1 MDKYSIKNIIGKG
14 KFGTIYLGETKTNG
28 DLVAIK
34 TETATQQYRS
44 IKHEV
49 KMMNYLFRNKFEKI
63 PMIYW
68 YGNYKNLVCLVMTY
82 YECSLDSYI
91 KTNHGDTSINLC
103 SGLRPSERHKAL
115 KVETPLGSPTRIEVK
130 NHIMLQCMD
139 IFQYIHKHFVLHR
152 DIKPHNFMIQENEIF
167 LIDFGLSTFYIDE
180 NGEHKPNDFQNTI
193 VGSPKYVSYYNHS
206 GYTISRRDELISLG
220 YMYMSFFG
228 ILPWQNINIPDDT
241 TDKSMIDILH
251 PVNIERKKYKS
262 LENLFINVKEPEY
275 PSNICLTVTNYMK
288 YCYSLDYDE
297 EPNYYAIKQIFIV

>member
-28 DLVAIK
+28 ELVAIK
-34 TETATQQYRS
+34 TEAINQQYRS

-63 PMIYW
+63 PLIYW
-68 YGNYKNLVCLVMTY
+68 YGNHDNLVCLVMTY
-82 YECSLDSYI
+82 YECSLENYLNTHID
-91 KTNHGDTSINLC
+91 TND
-103 SGLRPSERHKAL
+103 
-115 KVETPLGSPTRIEVK
+115 K
-130 NHIMLQCMD
+130 NNIMLQCID

-152 DIKPHNFMIQENEIF
+152 DIKPHNFMIKENKIY
-167 LIDFGLSTFYIDE
+167 LIDFGLATFYVDE
-180 NGEHKPNDFQNTI
+180 DGEHKPNDFQNTI
-193 VGSPKYVSYYNHS
+193 VGTPKYVSYYNHS

-228 ILPWQNINIPDDT
+228 VLPWSNINIQQPINN
-241 TDKSMIDILH
+241 DKHTMIDILH
-251 PVNIERKKYKS
+251 PANVERKKYKS

-275 PSNICLTVTNYMK
+275 PSNICLTIINYMK